1 MSLHRNSTGLFTMYW
16 EMHLSVELQLSLQ
29 MTWVAVYFVSQGKSL
44 RLRNKGQQN
53 LRYVLIKTPAAYIWR
68 SSSTLF
74 RVHIF
79 LVFTSKIL
87 KKELRVNGLFHWKVY
102 IFGQRWTEILFIHYK
117 HGNINEE
124 NGH

>member
-53 LRYVLIKTPAAYIWR
+53 LRYVLIKIPAAYVWR

>member
-29 MTWVAVYFVSQGKSL
+29 MTWVAVYFVSQEKSL

-53 LRYVLIKTPAAYIWR
+53 LRYVLIKIPAAYVWR

-74 RVHIF
+74 
-79 LVFTSKIL
+79 
-87 KKELRVNGLFHWKVY
+87 RVNGLFHWKVY